1 MVRDL
6 FRPVGK
12 LCLLLA
18 GALALMCS
26 GQVARAQCYS
36 IEDAIYHAAEI
47 SPQVASAGYL
57 VEQSEYTVDG
67 LNAQKKPQVS
77 AFARTGQ
84 GDGSLQSGQLD
95 NQFGVEL
102 SYRLYDFG
110 KSSMRVKGAKAEAE
124 AGESN
129 VDRIQRAVAD
139 ELLQSLVRL
148 KLSESILAIYQRRL
162 DVLETRVEQARD
174 QLKDNTITIMDFS
187 RLESDAATIRYEVQD
202 ARVQAETALL
212 VVQRILNDDQACIA
226 TDQLFAFFLAHK
238 AEDVDALVG
247 DLENAPQLLEIEK
260 RIEAA
265 DYQRRSA
272 AREWMPEVSAS
283 AFSSQVYND
292 FTDEYVGRDRIGIQ
306 VVAPLYDGGVRN
318 SETGRLRS
326 RVNQL
331 RAEYQAAEDRL
342 RQQKLTSWTS
352 VLSLEASMLTLEDAL
367 TSSKSF
373 VDATQK
379 RYDLQAGTIDDLLV
393 AEERLMNL
401 QIRYQYVQAEY
412 YYVMIDLLKFD
423 LLD

>member
-6 FRPVGK
+6 FRRAGGK
-12 LCLLLA
+12 CLSLA
-18 GALALMCS
+18 GALMLMCS
-26 GQVARAQCYS
+26 THVAQAQCYS
-36 IEDAIYHAAEI
+36 IEDAIFHAAEI

-57 VEQSEYTVDG
+57 VEQSEYTVEG
-67 LNAQKKPQVS
+67 LKAQKKPQVS
-77 AFARTGQ
+77 AFARTGR

-148 KLSESILAIYQRRL
+148 KLSESILAIYERRL
-162 DVLETRVEQARD
+162 DVLNARVEKARE
-174 QLKDNTITIMDFS
+174 QLEDNTITIMDVS
-187 RLESDAATIRYEVQD
+187 RLEADAATMRYEVQD
-202 ARVQAETALL
+202 AKVQAESALI
-212 VVQRILNDDQACIA
+212 VVQRILKDDQACVA
-226 TDQLFAFFLAHK
+226 TDELFAFFLAHK
-238 AEDVDALVG
+238 AEDLDDLVA
-247 DLENAPQLLEIEK
+247 DLQNAPQLVEIEK

-292 FTDEYVGRDRIGIQ
+292 FTDQYVARDRVGIQ
-306 VVAPLYDGGVRN
+306 VIAPLYDGGVRQ

-352 VLSLEASMLTLEDAL
+352 VLSLEASMVTLEEAL
-367 TSSKSF
+367 NSSKSF

-379 RYDLQAGTIDDLLV
+379 RYDFRAGTVDELLQ

-401 QIRYQYVQAEY
+401 QIRYQYIQAEH